1 MKFNQQPIAIVTP
14 WFGKDLKGGA
24 EQQAWQ
30 IATRLALRGHRVEVL
45 TTCCRSFAED
55 WAVNHLGRGESL
67 ESGMTIRRFPVDSRD
82 RIPFDNLNRE
92 LLAIEHGRFAPGVTP
107 VPRERASIWTNE
119 NINSSELEA
128 YLKIHQA
135 TYKSFIFI
143 PYLYGIVLRALPLVA
158 SRAWLLPCLHDEA
171 YAYLPDVAALFQAAI
186 GLLFN
191 SHGEMQLAAKLFG
204 PMVFGKGHVTG
215 EGIELDVGESSH
227 TISDLPSEIRDRQ
240 FVLCLGRRC
249 KEKGTDRLVATYIEF
264 KRRNPDSDLALVLA
278 GPGESSYGKTESD
291 VFDVGLISETQKIA
305 LIKGCR
311 ALLQP
316 SLNESFSRVLFEAW
330 RCGKPAVV
338 NRDCLATALAVEN
351 SRGGWSEGSDDD
363 WVDRLAF
370 LSACGDSELEI
381 IGEHG
386 RKFASELADWDAV
399 IARYEHLLQ
408 LTPAVSTKEA
418 ISVNR
423 SQALHQLLPNL
434 SYGDAISN
442 QAIWIREQ
450 LLLRGYRS
458 EIFVRYID
466 PRVRDKCRVYQA
478 GAFHADDGLI
488 YHHSIGSEITPAACT
503 HLGRKWLIYHNIT
516 PPEFFHPYRSE
527 HARLLRRGREEMWT
541 LARAFPRS
549 VGVSAYNA
557 EELQMYGFA
566 SPLVLPLAVDPGA
579 WGASPDEGLMTRL
592 QDGRRNLLYV
602 GRYAPNKCQHDLVEA
617 FSHYLRIDPESR
629 LILVGD
635 GDPNDPYVRFVHE
648 TIDRLDLREQVILS
662 GHVSTSELHA
672 YYRTA
677 DLFWSMSEHEGF
689 CVPLIEAMW
698 FDLPILAFNAGA
710 IKETLGGAGM
720 IFDQKENLSTIAG
733 LAKKITR
740 EKAFSEPILQA
751 QRSRRHAFSPNTVA
765 EALLR
770 MVA

>member
-1 MKFNQQPIAIVTP
+1 MKFNEQPIALVTP
-14 WFGKDLKGGA
+14 WFGKELKGGA

-45 TTCCRSFAED
+45 TTCCRSFADD
-55 WAVNHLGRGESL
+55 WAVNHLAKGESL
-67 ESGMTIRRFPVDSRD
+67 ESGMTIRRFAVNSRD
-82 RIPFDNLNRE
+82 RMSFDNLNRE
-92 LLAIEHGRFAPGVTP
+92 LLAIEYGRLAPGVAP
-107 VPRERASIWTNE
+107 VPRERSSIWTNE

-135 TYKSFIFI
+135 TYKNFIFI

-171 YAYLPDVAALFQAAI
+171 YAYLPDIAALFQAAT
-186 GLLFN
+186 GFFFN

-204 PMVFGKGHVTG
+204 PIAFSKGHVTG
-215 EGIELDVGESSH
+215 EGIELDVVESSN
-227 TISDLPSEIRDRQ
+227 TVNDLPSEIRDRR

-249 KEKGTDRLVATYIEF
+249 KEKGTDRLVAAYVEF
-264 KRRNPDSDLALVLA
+264 KRRNPGSDLALILA
-278 GPGESSYGKTESD
+278 GPGESNYGKMESD
-291 VFDVGLISETQKIA
+291 VFDVGLVSEIQKIA
-305 LIKGCR
+305 LINGCR
-311 ALLQP
+311 TLLQP

-338 NRDCLATALAVEN
+338 HKDCLATAFAVEN
-351 SRGGWSEGSDDD
+351 SRGGWSARSEAD
-363 WVDRLAF
+363 WVERLTF
-370 LSACGDSELEI
+370 LSTCRDSELEI

-386 RKFASELADWDAV
+386 RRFASELADWDAV
-399 IARYEHLLQ
+399 IAHYENLLE
-408 LTPAVSTKEA
+408 LTPIPSTDKM
-418 ISVNR
+418 S
-423 SQALHQLLPNL
+423 SKSKKQALHQLLPNL

-450 LLLRGYRS
+450 LLRAGYRS
-458 EIFVRYID
+458 EIFVRYVD
-466 PRVRDKCRVYQA
+466 PRVSDKCRVYQA
-478 GAFHADDGLI
+478 GALHGDDGLL
-488 YHHSIGSEITPAACT
+488 YHHSIGSEITPAACM
-503 HLGRKWLIYHNIT
+503 HSGSKWLIYHNIT
-516 PPEFFHPYRSE
+516 PPEFFHPYSSE

-566 SPLVLPLAVDPGA
+566 SPLVLPLAIDPGA
-579 WGASPDEGLMTRL
+579 WSQSPDEGLMTRL

-617 FSHYLRIDPESR
+617 FAHYSRIDPESR
-629 LILVGD
+629 LILVGS
-635 GDPNDPYVRFVHE
+635 GDTNDPYVRFVHE
-648 TIDRLDLREQVILS
+648 TVDRLDLRERVILS

-677 DLFWSMSEHEGF
+677 HLFWSMSEHEGF
-689 CVPLIEAMW
+689 CVPLVEAMW
-698 FDLPILAFNAGA
+698 FDVPIFAFHAGA
-710 IKETLGGAGM
+710 IRETLGGAG
-720 IFDQKENLSTIAG
+720 IVFDQKKDLSSIAA
-733 LAKKITR
+733 LAKRMTR
-740 EKAFSEPILQA
+740 EQAFSEPILQA
-751 QRSRRHAFSPNTVA
+751 QRRRRHTFSPNHVA
-765 EALLR
+765 DALLR

>member
-1 MKFNQQPIAIVTP
+1 MKFNQQPIALVTP
-14 WFGKDLKGGA
+14 WFGRDLKGGA

-55 WAVNHLGRGESL
+55 WAVNHLAKGEST
-67 ESGMTIRRFPVDSRD
+67 ESGITIRRFPVDSRD
-82 RIPFDNLNRE
+82 RISFDGLNRE
-92 LLAIEHGRFAPGVTP
+92 LLAIEHGRLLPGVTP
-107 VPRERASIWTNE
+107 VARERASIWTNE

-128 YLKIHQA
+128 YLKIHHA

-171 YAYLPDVAALFQAAI
+171 YAYLPDVASLFQAAKGI
-186 GLLFN
+186 LFN

-204 PMVFGKGHVTG
+204 PIASSKGHVTG
-215 EGIELDVGESSH
+215 EGIELDVVESSR
-227 TISDLPSEIRDRQ
+227 TTNNLPSEIRDRR

-249 KEKGTDRLVATYIEF
+249 KEKGTDRLVGAYNEF
-264 KRRNPDSDLALVLA
+264 RRRNPASDLALVLA
-278 GPGESSYGKTESD
+278 GPGESNYGRIESN
-291 VFDVGLISETQKIA
+291 VFDVGLVSETQKVA
-305 LIKGCR
+305 LISGCR

-316 SLNESFSRVLFEAW
+316 SLNESFSRVLFEVW

-338 NRDCLATALAVEN
+338 HKDCLATALAVEY
-351 SRGGWSEGSDDD
+351 SRGGWSAGSEDD
-363 WVDRLAF
+363 WVDRLEY
-370 LSACGDSELEI
+370 LSACGDSELNT

-399 IARYEHLLQ
+399 ISRYEHLLQ
-408 LTPAVSTKEA
+408 LTPIISAKEK
-418 ISVNR
+418 ISKNT

-450 LLLRGYRS
+450 LLQKGYRS
-458 EIFVRYID
+458 EIFVRYVD

-478 GAFHADDGLI
+478 GALQFDDGLL

-503 HLGRKWLIYHNIT
+503 HPGPKFLIYHNIT

-541 LARAFPRS
+541 LARSFPRS

-557 EELQMYGFA
+557 EELEMYGFA
-566 SPLVLPLAVDPGA
+566 SPLVLPLAIDPGA
-579 WGASPDEGLMTRL
+579 WSLSPDEGIMRRL

-617 FSHYLRIDPESR
+617 FSHYLRIDPQSR

-635 GDPNDPYVRFVHE
+635 GDANDPYVRFIHE
-648 TIDRLDLREQVILS
+648 TVDRLNLREQVILS
-662 GHVSTSELHA
+662 GHVSASELHA

-677 DLFWSMSEHEGF
+677 HLFWSMSEHEGF
-689 CVPLIEAMW
+689 CVPLVEAMW
-698 FDLPILAFNAGA
+698 FDLPILAFHAGA
-710 IKETLGGAGM
+710 IKETLGGAGI
-720 IFDQKENLSTIAG
+720 IFDQKENLSTVAA
-733 LAKKITR
+733 LAKRMTR
-740 EKAFSEPILQA
+740 EKAFCEPVLQA
-751 QRSRRHAFSPNTVA
+751 QRSRRHAFSPSAVA

>member
-1 MKFNQQPIAIVTP
+1 MKFNQQPVAVITP

-30 IATRLALRGHRVEVL
+30 IATRLALRGHKVEVL

-55 WAVNHLGRGESL
+55 WAVNHLAKGESL
-67 ESGMTIRRFPVDSRD
+67 ESGMTIRRFSVNSRD
-82 RIPFDNLNRE
+82 RISFDNLNRE
-92 LLAIEHGRFAPGVTP
+92 LLSIESGRLAPGVTP

-128 YLKIHQA
+128 YLTIHQA
-135 TYKSFIFI
+135 MYKSFIFI

-171 YAYLPDVAALFQAAI
+171 YAYLPDVAALFLAAK
-186 GLLFN
+186 GVLFN

-204 PMVFGKGHVTG
+204 PIAFSKGHVTG
-215 EGIELDVGESSH
+215 EGIELNALDSEH
-227 TISDLPSEIRDRQ
+227 TISDLPSEIRDRR

-249 KEKGTDRLVATYIEF
+249 KEKGTDRLVAAYSEF
-264 KRRNPDSDLALVLA
+264 KRRNPASSLALVLA
-278 GPGESSYGKTESD
+278 GPGESDYGKMESD
-291 VFDVGLISETQKIA
+291 VFDVGLVGEAQKIA
-305 LIKGCR
+305 LINGCR

-316 SLNESFSRVLFEAW
+316 SLNESFSRVLFEVW

-338 NRDCLATALAVEN
+338 HKDCLATAFAVEN
-351 SRGGWSEGSDDD
+351 SQGGWSEGPESD
-363 WVDRLAF
+363 WVERLTF
-370 LSACGDSELEI
+370 LDSCGDGELAT
-381 IGEHG
+381 IGEYG

-399 IARYEHLLQ
+399 IGRYEHLLQ
-408 LTPAVSTKEA
+408 LTPTIATKET
-418 ISVNR
+418 ISKSR
-423 SQALHQLLPNL
+423 TQALHQLLPNL

-450 LLLRGYRS
+450 LVEKGYRS

-466 PRVRDKCRVYQA
+466 PRVKDKCRVYQA
-478 GAFHADDGLI
+478 GAFHADDGLL

-503 HLGRKWLIYHNIT
+503 HSGPKWLIYHNIT

-557 EELQMYGFA
+557 EELQMFGFA
-566 SPLVLPLAVDPGA
+566 SPSVLPLAIDPGA
-579 WGASPDEGLMTRL
+579 WSLSPDDGLMTRL

-602 GRYAPNKCQHDLVEA
+602 GRYAPNKCQHNLVEA

-629 LILVGD
+629 LILVGN
-635 GDPNDPYVRFVHE
+635 GDATDPYVRFVHE
-648 TIDRLDLREQVILS
+648 TVDRLGLREHVILS

-677 DLFWSMSEHEGF
+677 HLFWSMSEHEGF
-689 CVPLIEAMW
+689 CVPLVEAMW
-698 FDLPILAFNAGA
+698 FDLPILAFHAGA
-710 IKETLGGAGM
+710 IKETLGGAGI
-720 IFDQKENLSTIAG
+720 IFDQKDNFGVIAA
-733 LAKKITR
+733 LALRMTR
-740 EKAFSEPILQA
+740 EKAFSKPILQA
-751 QRSRRHAFSPNTVA
+751 QRNRRHAFSPKAVA